1 MTLPLSSYDPDQEER
16 PKKKPISEKAKEDSI
31 ACQKIILGYR
41 NSIGCE
47 KYGKAWNNHHFP
59 ILMATAKKML
69 ALMENWQDA
78 VQTCTQDT
86 VERIKEK
93 WNPEAEISLQG
104 IYAKFAFK
112 WKMDKLER
120 EAKGDTGIKI
130 I

>member
-1 MTLPLSSYDPDQEER
+1 MNALSHFDPDEDTKS
-16 PKKKPISEKAKEDSI
+16 KKKPISEKAKEDRIS
-31 ACQKIILGYR
+31 CQKIILGYR

-78 VQTCTQDT
+78 VDCTQDT
-86 VERIKEK
+86 VERIKE

-120 EAKGDTGIKI
+120 EAKGETGIKI